1 MNHLLGLNHLSGE
14 EIFDILKLAAKLKD
28 ERKKGI
34 QHHLLK
40 GKTLAMIFSKSS
52 TRTRVSFEAGMYELG
67 GHPLFLSSNDI
78 QLGRGET
85 IEDTAKVLSRYV
97 DGIMI
102 RTFKQSDVEEL
113 AQYGSIPVINALTDK
128 LHPCQVLADLFTLL
142 EEFKTLEGKKLAY
155 VGDGNNMANSLL
167 YGCTK
172 TGVDISVATPKNYGP
187 DPKVIGNALLF
198 AKESGSEVCI
208 CNNPDEAVKDAD
220 AVYTDTW
227 ISMGMEEEKD
237 RRIRDFAGFIV
248 DLRLMSLAA
257 ENAVFLHCLPAYR
270 GFEVTSDVIDGPAS
284 RIFEEAENRLHV
296 QKAVMARLM
305 GGF

>member
-1 MNHLLGLNHLSGE
+1 
-14 EIFDILKLAAKLKD
+14 
-28 ERKKGI
+28 
-34 QHHLLK
+34 
-40 GKTLAMIFSKSS
+40 
-52 TRTRVSFEAGMYELG
+52 
-67 GHPLFLSSNDI
+67 
-78 QLGRGET
+78 
-85 IEDTAKVLSRYV
+85 
-97 DGIMI
+97 
-102 RTFKQSDVEEL
+102 
-113 AQYGSIPVINALTDK
+113 
-128 LHPCQVLADLFTLL
+128 LL